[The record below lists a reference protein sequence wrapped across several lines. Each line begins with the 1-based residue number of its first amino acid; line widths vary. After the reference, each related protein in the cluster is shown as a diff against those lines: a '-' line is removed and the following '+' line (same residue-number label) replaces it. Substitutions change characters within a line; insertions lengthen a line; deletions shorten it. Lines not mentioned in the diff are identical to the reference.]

1 MPTTALYPYG
11 TSHLIPLYFL
21 PQILPPLQTTVQK
34 PKFRGVRRTTS
45 RAPKGQKPNR
55 NTTECNT
62 EAPSGPDNHILK
74 YTQRLAVLGA
84 LRTVGLFMAAARHR
98 TLSLTTFKVW
108 SSSMIF
114 SWSTSKRSH
123 LILLLEKKIEL
134 LNNLSHYMK
143 TNEN

>member
-11 TSHLIPLYFL
+11 TSHLTPLYFL

-98 TLSLTTFKVW
+98 TLSLTTFMV
-108 SSSMIF
+108 
-114 SWSTSKRSH
+114 
-123 LILLLEKKIEL
+123 
-134 LNNLSHYMK
+134 
-143 TNEN
+143 